1 MPSFYVSKEDI
12 VDSLVEQLTV
22 QEMFDVVEGLLDGFA
37 LAEIDEE
44 LIARIWNKLKG
55 VYQEG
60 ETLPTLDGLVEQY
73 IREE

>member
-1 MPSFYVSKEDI
+1 MPSFYVAKEDI
-12 VDSLVEQLTV
+12 VGSLVEQLTV

-37 LAEIDEE
+37 LAEVDEE

-60 ETLPTLDGLVEQY
+60 ETLPTLDSLVEQY
-73 IREE
+73 IR